1 MRAETGLVS
10 LLRRTLAKAI
20 DFFRLTKP
28 KLLSLVLF
36 TTFVGFYAGVRGP
49 LPLELLLHTLIGTAL
64 MAGGTTAL
72 NMYRERDLDA
82 LMQRTA
88 LRPLATGRMPSSQAL
103 IFALAISSGGFIY
116 LFLFVN
122 PLASLLSAIIFASY
136 IFLYTP
142 LKTRTWLSIF
152 VGAVPGAL
160 PVILGWTAANASIS
174 LGACILFLIVF
185 FWQIPHFFAIGWL
198 HRDDYLRASL
208 RVMPAIDRDGRKT
221 SRLTLGFIVA
231 LLILSLV
238 PFFAG
243 LAGPVYVGGA
253 VLLGM
258 IFLAYA
264 IHFARRRDALAAR
277 RLFVASAFYLPLLLV
292 LLTLSK
298 TSL

>member
-1 MRAETGLVS
+1 MRAESGLDS
-10 LLRRTLAKAI
+10 LLRRTLAIAI
-20 DFFRLTKP
+20 DFFWLTKP

-64 MAGGTTAL
+64 MAGGTTAF

-221 SRLTLGFIVA
+221 SRLALGFIVA

-277 RLFVASAFYLPLLLV
+277 RLFAASAFYLPLLLV

>member
-10 LLRRTLAKAI
+10 LLRRTMAKAI

-64 MAGGTTAL
+64 MAGGTTAF

-122 PLASLLSAIIFASY
+122 HLASLLSAIIFASY

-142 LKTRTWLSIF
+142 LKARTWLSIF

-160 PVILGWTAANASIS
+160 PIILGWTAADASIS
-174 LGACILFLIVF
+174 WGAGILFMIVF

-198 HRDDYLRASL
+198 HREDYARASL
-208 RVMPAIDRDGRKT
+208 PVMPAVDRDGRKT
-221 SRLTLGFIVA
+221 SRLALGFIAA
-231 LLILSLV
+231 LMALSLA

-243 LAGPVYVGGA
+243 LAGPAYVGGA

-264 IHFARRRDALAAR
+264 IHFARRRDAVAAR
-277 RLFVASAFYLPLLLV
+277 RLFAASAFYLPLLLV